1 MRKRCGGIFCFTI
14 GRAHFKYTQVIELNP
29 SGYLGY
35 QLKHEALHGAHCYDE
50 AIEAFQ
56 IMLLKLDE
64 APDPQIQ
71 SKLRII
77 HVSNA

>member
-1 MRKRCGGIFCFTI
+1 MRFSMRKRCSSIYCFTI
-14 GRAHFKYTQVIELNP
+14 GHVHFKYTQVIELKP
-29 SGYLGY
+29 SAYFGY

-71 SKLRII
+71 SKL
-77 HVSNA
+77 